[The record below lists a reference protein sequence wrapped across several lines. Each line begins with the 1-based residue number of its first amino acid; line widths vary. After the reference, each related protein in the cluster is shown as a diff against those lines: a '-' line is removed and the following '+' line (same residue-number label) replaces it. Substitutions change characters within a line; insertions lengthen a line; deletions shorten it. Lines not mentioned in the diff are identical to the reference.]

1 MEKVINSLF
10 EIEKKANQILDRAN
24 TEKTELLEENEK
36 AIARMEAEI
45 SDENNKKIELL
56 NEQAE
61 REIDNERQ
69 SLIAKFNKQLNDL
82 EYNYTQNHDSLVNK
96 VFQAIIQL

>member
-69 SLIAKFNKQLNDL
+69 SLIAKFSKQLNDL